1 VKKLVSIQNFADVLS
16 DLTSHQ
22 NLGLDTETQ
31 GLLEHHKLFSIQIAT
46 EFYEYYFDFTHELPR
61 DYIAKMDVLWSSKAH
76 TWFIQNAKF
85 DLGMLSKDGVTIK
98 GVVLCTKMMERLIK
112 NDHFGA
118 KPYSLAALAARRG
131 WEKDTRVEK
140 YISEHKLYTDVVVLG
155 KGKTVREPHF
165 DRVPFQTM
173 FDYGCQDARLHYD
186 IGKAQVETLEALTR
200 EQTKP
205 APFKQVFTNEVK
217 LTRVCHL
224 MERQG
229 VRVDR
234 GYCIDG
240 LDYELKMAEV
250 AKKEFGELTG
260 ETFSDSRVVFRRVFD
275 KFNLPYK
282 LTAKGNPSFDK
293 NALSDIDHPVADIVT
308 RIRKHEKYA
317 GTYYSSFLYQMDDND
332 IFRGWFDPSSTVTG
346 RFSSNVQQLP
356 KKTAGE
362 YDVRRCFIPREG
374 KCLIDIDYSQIE
386 YRILA
391 DYADER
397 YLIKKINE
405 GEDVHQ
411 ATADLLGITRDHA
424 KTVNFACVAEDQLV
438 LTKRG
443 LVKIQNVSKEDLLW
457 DGVDWVSHGGVV
469 YMGIKEVINV
479 QGVEVTPEHEVF
491 TDKGRKIQAW
501 VLSCQ
506 QGVERILNTEINGEG
521 CRVPDAYADDSYSW
535 ETLKNKSKVRSMF
548 EKLPIILRQH
558 FIWKDNKLPMSAR
571 TEAQNTC
578 REFVS
583 KAVPG
588 SKNSMSIRHAL
599 KNVEKLWC
607 SRNKNTVLAG
617 GVDSILYG
625 ELHSGSDNV
634 FGYRQ
639 NRQQRTLRD
648 WELEAG
654 YKVGEPVKQKD
665 CRKKAKVYDIINS
678 GPRHR
683 FTVSGKLVSN
693 CLYGTGVDS
702 LSKML
707 NVKFT
712 EARDIR
718 RRYFSKLPGIAKF
731 LKDVSDKAAAR
742 GFIINWFGRRL
753 HLFDKQYSY
762 IMLNYL
768 IQSSAADLMKRSMVR
783 CYDELDFTAEMTIH
797 DEVKF
802 DLEPERFDLIPKI
815 VGIMETSFNSRNGIK
830 IEAGV
835 AHSWKSFSKGDLVE
849 GVPT

>member
-1 VKKLVSIQNFADVLS
+1 MKKLVSIQNFADVLS

-535 ETLKNKSKVRSMF
+535 ETLKNKSKVRS
-548 EKLPIILRQH
+548 
-558 FIWKDNKLPMSAR
+558 
-571 TEAQNTC
+571 
-578 REFVS
+578 
-583 KAVPG
+583 
-588 SKNSMSIRHAL
+588 
-599 KNVEKLWC
+599 
-607 SRNKNTVLAG
+607 
-617 GVDSILYG
+617 
-625 ELHSGSDNV
+625 DNV

-835 AHSWKSFSKGDLVE
+835 AHSWKSFSKGDLVA